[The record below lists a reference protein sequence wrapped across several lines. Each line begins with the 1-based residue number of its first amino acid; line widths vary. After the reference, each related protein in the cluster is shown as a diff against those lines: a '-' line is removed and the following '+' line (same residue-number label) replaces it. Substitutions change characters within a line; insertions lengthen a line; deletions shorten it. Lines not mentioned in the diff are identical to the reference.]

1 MKKHILKNERGITLI
16 VLIITIVV
24 LAILI
29 GVAVKNINIGTDIKQ
44 YNYMCADIELIE
56 SKIMS
61 YYNDKGRLPTQ
72 GEAFNAKSV
81 LGTQASSRDN
91 DNYYQID
98 LRKLTNVTLNYGGGN
113 IEDINN
119 LQGNEDVYIINE
131 QSHKVYYLKGVKF
144 ENTIYY
150 AAKPVAGD
158 TGEPHTHTLELVTA
172 TEATCTTTG
181 NIEYYVCSGCNKYF
195 EDSEGTVEITD
206 KSSVVIAATGTHSYG
221 EYTVT
226 TEATCTTTG
235 TKTAICTQCGG
246 TKTQTIAATGHTY
259 GEYTVTTE
267 ATCTTTGTKTAT
279 CTKCGATKTQT
290 IAATGHTYGAWVITK
305 EATETED
312 GLQTRTCEKCGNE
325 ETKIILHIQ
334 ISQFI
339 SFKIDST
346 LCQAE
351 KGMTWEEW
359 VNSKYNIMGATIT
372 GTRVYIVV
380 GINNKYI
387 TGVTATD
394 TITAGGTY
402 TLTTDSG
409 SIM

>member
-1 MKKHILKNERGITLI
+1 MKKHILKNEKGITLI
-16 VLIITIVV
+16 VLIITIIV

-56 SKIMS
+56 SKIMT
-61 YYNDKGRLPTQ
+61 YYNNKGKLPTK
-72 GEAFNAKSV
+72 GEAFNAKAV

-91 DNYYQID
+91 DNYYQVD
-98 LRKLTNVTLNYGGGN
+98 LRKLTNITLNYGGGN

-131 QSHKVYYLKGVKF
+131 QSHKVYYLKGIKF
-144 ENTIYY
+144 EGTIYY
-150 AAKPVAGD
+150 AAKVSTSSSGGTTNPE
-158 TGEPHTHTLELVTA
+158 THTHTLNLVAA

-206 KSSVVIAATGTHSYG
+206 KSSVVIAATGTH
-221 EYTVT
+221 
-226 TEATCTTTG
+226 
-235 TKTAICTQCGG
+235 
-246 TKTQTIAATGHTY
+246 TY
-259 GEYTVTTE
+259 GEYTVTTA

-279 CTKCGATKTQT
+279 CTKCGATTTQT

-305 EATETED
+305 EATETEA
-312 GLQTRTCEKCGNE
+312 GSKTRTCTKCGNE
-325 ETKIILHIQ
+325 ETQ
-334 ISQFI
+334 TISMVETI
-339 SFKIDST
+339 SFRIDILS
-346 LCQAE
+346 CKAI

-359 VNSKYNIMGATIT
+359 VNSDYNTIGAIIV
-372 GTRVYIVV
+372 GTRVYAVT
-380 GINNKYI
+380 GTSNDKYI

-394 TITAGGTY
+394 TIIADNTYTTTATGGTV
-402 TLTTDSG
+402 
-409 SIM
+409 I